1 MNLSRRLIVLATSGI
16 LTVIALFAICGAF
29 APSKVAQ
36 AGLCDLLSDEI
47 VKFYE
52 EEIAKEAVLSNKSG
66 ENVRAIAARFGIDEQ
81 KARCAILLFDL
92 ANRTGGGIDFPE
104 IAKMSEFKMLAFA
117 KQRGEI
123 FSLTLPPSEKARLKQ
138 RASELIGIRL

>member
-1 MNLSRRLIVLATSGI
+1 M
-16 LTVIALFAICGAF
+16 
-29 APSKVAQ
+29 
-36 AGLCDLLSDEI
+36 
-47 VKFYE
+47 
-52 EEIAKEAVLSNKSG
+52 SNKSG

-92 ANRTGGGIDFPE
+92 ANRTGGGIDFPD

-123 FSLTLPPSEKARLKQ
+123 FASTLPPGEKGRLKQ

>member
-1 MNLSRRLIVLATSGI
+1 M
-16 LTVIALFAICGAF
+16 
-29 APSKVAQ
+29 
-36 AGLCDLLSDEI
+36 LSDEI

-123 FSLTLPPSEKARLKQ
+123 FSSTLLPGEKARLKQ